1 MTFFVYMRFAV
12 NVKQTVTVASRPS
25 GTCVARRRHDT
36 TATLSRGAWALWR
49 LHRRRRGGAVS
60 WRRHRRN
67 DGPDTNELARNPKRN
82 HAHGRE
88 MDTSLM
94 DTTGRRE
101 THVRHDDADHENEGR
116 HRVLAHAE
124 RRREERDAQRER
136 DRGNDLDEVV
146 DFFIY
151 WRLLRFL
158 CAKLSRNCRG
168 SLTRRVDALM
178 IMETAS
184 R

>member
-1 MTFFVYMRFAV
+1 M
-12 NVKQTVTVASRPS
+12 
-25 GTCVARRRHDT
+25 
-36 TATLSRGAWALWR
+36 
-49 LHRRRRGGAVS
+49 
-60 WRRHRRN
+60 
-67 DGPDTNELARNPKRN
+67 
-82 HAHGRE
+82 
-88 MDTSLM
+88 
-94 DTTGRRE
+94 TGRRG
-101 THVRHDDADHENEGR
+101 THVRHDDANHENEGR

-124 RRREERDAQRER
+124 RRREERDAQREG

-158 CAKLSRNCRG
+158 RATLSRHGRG

-178 IMETAS
+178 IMKMAS